1 MNNIGS
7 NNILKEIQNDFI
19 NIKAELKNI
28 QIDLQKNSKSPKS
41 NYLKAILIKL
51 IL

>member
-1 MNNIGS
+1 MKTINS

-28 QIDLQKNSKSPKS
+28 QNDLQNNK
-41 NYLKAILIKL
+41 IT
-51 IL
+51 